1 MITLYGNDR
10 SRATRNLWML
20 HELGV
25 EFERDMV
32 NHTTGETKKD
42 DFLAINPGGKVPALK
57 DGDAV
62 MFESLAINLYLA
74 ITYGKGTMWPNDAAG
89 QAACLQWTMFAAT
102 EVEPHTVGALIELI
116 FKPEAMRDEAAAKAC
131 LAKLPPILNVLETT
145 LSSRAYLGGD
155 SFTAADLNV
164 ACVVNSL
171 HTIGFDYAPYP
182 KMTAWLKTCTDRPAQ
197 KAAAATRAA

>member
-10 SRATRNLWML
+10 SRATRNVWML
-20 HELGV
+20 EELGV
-25 EFERDMV
+25 DYERNMV
-32 NHTTGETKKD
+32 DHTKGEAKHP
-42 DFLAINPGGKVPALK
+42 DFLAMNPGGKVPALR
-57 DGDAV
+57 DGEAV

-74 ITYGKGTMWPNDAAG
+74 VTYGKGTLWPDSAAG
-89 QAACLQWTMFAAT
+89 QAAVLQWTMFAAT

-116 FKPEAMRDEAAAKAC
+116 FKPEAIRDEAAAAAC

-145 LSSRAYLGGD
+145 LQDRDYLFGD

-171 HTIGFDYAPYP
+171 HMIGFDYSPYP
-182 KMTAWLKTCTDRPAQ
+182 KMTAWLKVCADRPGQ
-197 KAAAATRAA
+197 KKASANKG